1 MAHLYSVEQGIRTRK
16 KCYSGPKDPVP
27 HLSEGPASSPTST
40 GGKGLSGYVFR
51 TNAVLAGAHILCESR
66 ERPSA
71 LFPDI
76 LAVGGGWV
84 GPLSDINPSV
94 MGRPLTVRPILGT
107 EPRLTWGPPRA
118 PGFGRAPGKY
128 DTRTCQHHLCTLW
141 AGDAPGPCRPIP
153 PALPPTLM
161 PAAQAVALASWV
173 LAVPD
178 SVRRDGFGSCCVKR
192 GSTCSPS
199 QSQTGEGGGDV
210 DQP

>member
-1 MAHLYSVEQGIRTRK
+1 MCL
-16 KCYSGPKDPVP
+16 
-27 HLSEGPASSPTST
+27 
-40 GGKGLSGYVFR
+40 
-51 TNAVLAGAHILCESR
+51 
-66 ERPSA
+66 
-71 LFPDI
+71 
-76 LAVGGGWV
+76 
-84 GPLSDINPSV
+84 
-94 MGRPLTVRPILGT
+94 ILGT
-107 EPRLTWGPPRA
+107 EPGLTWGPPRA

-128 DTRTCQHHLCTLW
+128 DTCTCQHHFCTLR

-153 PALPPTLM
+153 PAFPPTLM

-210 DQP
+210 DQLWKLPQIPLYQGCAHPQRPVSRQHLCILIWLPKILPCNYFQRLKWDPQIHTIKTKIVILN